1 MKRLLSNIR
10 IWIIPL
16 LLCIA
21 LLVTGVMSVQSN
33 SSLEGNARVINYT
46 GIVRGATQR
55 LIKKELNH
63 TPDDALIQRL
73 DDILDGLCNSS
84 EEYDLVRIDDEHY
97 HTLLL
102 RMEQDWKQIKQE
114 IYRYRKGEVSGTRL
128 FSLSEEYFALAD
140 ECVLAAE
147 VYTEDTVQ
155 EEDGNCCSLRKIKTG
170 RKAKSSPG
178 VFRSCWYQ
186 SMKCRS

>member
-63 TPDDALIQRL
+63 TADDALIQRL

-84 EEYDLVRIDDEHY
+84 EEYDLVRIDDERY

-155 EEDGNCCSLRKIKTG
+155 ESRNI
-170 RKAKSSPG
+170 
-178 VFRSCWYQ
+178 
-186 SMKCRS
+186 